1 MRLCVLSIRDTRNF
15 EIGQQLCHNTFLMNG
30 TYTLSYAHIDVTET
44 FTTAVDAG
52 AAFKRAVPE
61 HRPRVIFSDGK
72 SAKLIA
78 TTHWVLDKPEKFVP
92 KGQDDGFVSGYM
104 KNLE

>member
-1 MRLCVLSIRDTRNF
+1 M
-15 EIGQQLCHNTFLMNG
+15 MNG
-30 TYTLSYAHIDVTET
+30 KYTLSYAHIDETET

-92 KGQDDGFVSGYM
+92 KRADEDFKAGYL
-104 KNLE
+104 NSLG